1 MKSTIYWII
10 LLIIVIIAGIAI
22 WQIGYEKPKPI
33 PPVPEE
39 KEPIKIGILL
49 SLTGPI
55 SPFGNQALG
64 AIQLAI
70 EEINNKGGIKGR
82 VLKII
87 VEDTKSE
94 PKEAVTAF
102 NKLANIDKVP
112 VVIGPLAS
120 SLGMACAPIAQEK
133 KIVLFSPAVSALEF
147 TKIGDYIFRNW
158 PTAEILAKDMAEF
171 AFEKLK
177 LKKIAILYVNNEMGV
192 NYKTFFE
199 KRFSDLGGE
208 IVISEKFEQGATDFK
223 TQLTKIKSKNP
234 EAIYLL
240 GQKENGIVL
249 RQIKEMEIKALIL
262 SNVGVEDPEI
272 IKLAKEAAEGVIY
285 NTPGFA
291 ENFQKTKDY
300 KKNYQSRY
308 HKESGIMAA
317 SAYDAVYIVAK
328 AIEKAKV
335 YTGEEIKNSLKT
347 IKNFQGIT
355 GLTNFDE
362 NGDVIKPS
370 TFKTVK
376 NGQFVPYEK

>member
-1 MKSTIYWII
+1 MKSAIYWII
-10 LLIIVIIAGIAI
+10 LLIAVIIAGIAI
-22 WQIGYEKPKPI
+22 WQVSYEKPKP
-33 PPVPEE
+33 VPEV

-55 SPFGNQALG
+55 SPFGNQALE

-70 EEINNKGGIKGR
+70 EEINNKGGINGR
-82 VLKII
+82 ALKII

-102 NKLANIDKVP
+102 NKLTNIDKVP

-158 PTAEILAKDMAEF
+158 PTAEILTKDMADF

-177 LKKIAILYVNNEMGV
+177 LKKIAILYVNNDMGV
-192 NYKTFFE
+192 DYKTFFE
-199 KRFSDLGGE
+199 RRFLDLGGE

-223 TQLTKIKSKNP
+223 TQLTKIKNKNP

-240 GQKENGIVL
+240 GQKENGIAL
-249 RQIKEMEIKALIL
+249 RQIKEMRLETIIL
-262 SNVGVEDPEI
+262 SNVGIEDSEI

-300 KKNYQSRY
+300 KKNYQNRY
-308 HKESGIMAA
+308 GKESGIMAA
-317 SAYDAVYIVAK
+317 STYDAVYIVAK
-328 AIEKAKV
+328 AIEEAKT

-362 NGDVIKPS
+362 NGDVIKAS

-376 NGQFVPYEK
+376 NGKFVPYEE

>member
-1 MKSTIYWII
+1 MKSAIYWII
-10 LLIIVIIAGIAI
+10 LLIAVIIAGIAI
-22 WQIGYEKPKPI
+22 WQVSYEKPKP
-33 PPVPEE
+33 VPEV

-55 SPFGNQALG
+55 SPFGNQALE

-70 EEINNKGGIKGR
+70 EEINNKGGINGR
-82 VLKII
+82 ALKII

-158 PTAEILAKDMAEF
+158 PTAEILTKDMADF

-177 LKKIAILYVNNEMGV
+177 LKKIAILYVNNDMGV
-192 NYKTFFE
+192 DYKTFFE
-199 KRFSDLGGE
+199 RRFLDLGGE

-223 TQLTKIKSKNP
+223 TQLTKIKNKNP

-240 GQKENGIVL
+240 GQKENGIAL
-249 RQIKEMEIKALIL
+249 RQIKEMRLETIIL
-262 SNVGVEDPEI
+262 SNVGIEDSEI

-300 KKNYQSRY
+300 KKNYQNRY
-308 HKESGIMAA
+308 GKESGIMAA
-317 SAYDAVYIVAK
+317 STYDAVYIVAK
-328 AIEKAKV
+328 AIEEAKT

-362 NGDVIKPS
+362 NGDVIKAS

-376 NGQFVPYEK
+376 NGKFVPYEE